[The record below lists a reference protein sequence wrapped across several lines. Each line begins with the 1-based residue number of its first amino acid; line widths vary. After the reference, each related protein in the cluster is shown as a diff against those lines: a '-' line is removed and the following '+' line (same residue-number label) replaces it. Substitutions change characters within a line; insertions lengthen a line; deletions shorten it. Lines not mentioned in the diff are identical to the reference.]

1 MDPHRSRINVHLC
14 VRERFCHLF
23 SHSKRDVMSLAVV
36 CSSSCI
42 TMEILVC
49 RGAWTLITPSH
60 SSVICR
66 DTNRQHAEPGLC
78 PACLWSLTN
87 LVFALVDSGLH
98 LLWSWPVSNL
108 ISLSSYLFSVS
119 PCFGAHLMQFLVF
132 PGPSLYLPWP
142 WSLSH
147 LISFILVILLP
158 QKSTGPA
165 QAKLFLNGHLV
176 HLSHLRQ

>member
-1 MDPHRSRINVHLC
+1 MGINSVNIQQNTVRMKTTLTWETGRETALIFNIQSVRCLSRCYNVTHRCFLQLHTDVELDWSEKNKDRRRKTGMVNKRTICVDLRRSRINVHLC

-66 DTNRQHAEPGLC
+66 DTNRKHAEPGLC

-87 LVFALVDSGLH
+87 LVS
-98 LLWSWPVSNL
+98 
-108 ISLSSYLFSVS
+108 
-119 PCFGAHLMQFLVF
+119 
-132 PGPSLYLPWP
+132 
-142 WSLSH
+142 
-147 LISFILVILLP
+147 
-158 QKSTGPA
+158 
-165 QAKLFLNGHLV
+165 
-176 HLSHLRQ
+176 